1 MSPLKI
7 QVKDKKYLYILWD
20 DKSESRILLSVLRK
34 YCPCANCAAD
44 RHNRPAGY
52 IPLLSE
58 AHLTLVKIEHIGSY
72 AIRLYW
78 KDGHDTG
85 IYNYEFLKEFG
96 EEGKVSGK

>member
-7 QVKDKKYLYILWD
+7 QVKDKKYLYIQWD
-20 DKSESRILLSVLRK
+20 DNSESRILLSVLRK
-34 YCPCANCAAD
+34 NCPCANCVAD
-44 RHNRPAGY
+44 RHNQPASY

-58 AHLTLVKIEHIGSY
+58 VHLTLVKIEPIGSY

-85 IYNYEFLKEFG
+85 IYNYEFLKELG
-96 EEGKVSGK
+96 AEGK

>member
-34 YCPCANCAAD
+34 NCPCANCTAD
-44 RHNRPAGY
+44 RHNQPAGY

-58 AHLTLVKIEHIGSY
+58 THLTLVKIEPIGSY

-85 IYNYEFLKEFG
+85 IYEYGFLKELG
-96 EEGKVSGK
+96 AEGK

>member
-7 QVKDKKYLYILWD
+7 QVKDKKYLYIQWD
-20 DKSESRILLSVLRK
+20 DNSESRILLSVLRK
-34 YCPCANCAAD
+34 NCPCANCIAD
-44 RHNRPAGY
+44 RHNYTEGY

-58 AHLTLVKIEHIGSY
+58 AHLTLVKIEPIGSY

-85 IYNYEFLKEFG
+85 IYDYEFLKELRA
-96 EEGKVSGK
+96 EGK